1 MKKLLA
7 MLLTLALLC
16 ATGIAMAAEA
26 VLPDTIPT
34 ITVDISADGNVTLK
48 TSDGKTDYDSVY
60 VRVKDADDN
69 FSYIYLEYS
78 ESAGAYVSQ
87 EYYQGQAEGKTLNYA
102 NVGKSDWENNGYSSV
117 RS

>member
-60 VRVKDADDN
+60 ARKQRELFN
-69 FSYIYLEYS
+69 QQSQQIS
-78 ESAGAYVSQ
+78 EKQ
-87 EYYQGQAEGKTLNYA
+87 K
-102 NVGKSDWENNGYSSV
+102 
-117 RS
+117 